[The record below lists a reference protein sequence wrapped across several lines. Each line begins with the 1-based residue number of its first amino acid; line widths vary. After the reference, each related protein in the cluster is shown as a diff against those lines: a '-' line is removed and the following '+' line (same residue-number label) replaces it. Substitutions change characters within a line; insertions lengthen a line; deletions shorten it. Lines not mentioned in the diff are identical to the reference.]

1 MEFIFWGEAVGTI
14 YHTSKLLTMPTSM
27 PTYFN
32 YDEFLET
39 LANFKRLN
47 PLKAGFGH
55 FGVINGKENVR
66 EILLEHEKFLKKFRE
81 EIIIAY
87 KEKPETKHVMEKLAP
102 LLTPRTDLN
111 IEGNS
116 ILNGIALGIVY
127 GMMMDLGYRKE

>member
-1 MEFIFWGEAVGTI
+1 
-14 YHTSKLLTMPTSM
+14 
-27 PTYFN
+27 
-32 YDEFLET
+32 
-39 LANFKRLN
+39 
-47 PLKAGFGH
+47 
-55 FGVINGKENVR
+55 VR

-81 EIIIAY
+81 EIVIAY

-127 GMMMDLGYRKE
+127 GMMMDLGYRKA